1 MANDPFTTDNW
12 SKTPY
17 NRRSFQQIQSLFPTA
32 RITRGT
38 GPVYE
43 FGEAPKDVS
52 GISYTGL
59 DGSNRTVQQML
70 DDTFTDS
77 FLVVKDSRIISENY
91 FNQMGPDS
99 HHLMNSVSK
108 SFIGA
113 LVGIAAAEGHIE
125 VERPVCDY
133 VPELSES
140 AFRDT
145 TIRTALDM
153 TAAVAFGEDYA
164 DQGADFWEETSV
176 VGWQPALVKPGA
188 PVTLLDYAL
197 TRQATE
203 QQEGEKYHYRTI
215 LTNILGMVL
224 ERATGTPLPELLQSR
239 LWSRLGPEQDA
250 CIVVDRVGFP
260 YVGAGMNA
268 STRDLARFGQMI
280 VGRGAL
286 GGDQI
291 VPGDWIDDIRY
302 GEPRSADLLAAS
314 EYAEVLPGGHYRN
327 QFWVSDAER
336 GILLC
341 IGIYGQTIHVN
352 MTTGTVMVKFSSHPE
367 PADMPLFLDTFAAL
381 DALSESI

>member
-12 SKTPY
+12 SKAPY

-32 RITRGT
+32 RIKRGT

-43 FGEAPKDVS
+43 FGEAPRDVS

-59 DGSNRTVQQML
+59 DGSTRTVQQML

-153 TAAVAFGEDYA
+153 TAAVEFGEDYA

-291 VPGDWIDDIRY
+291 VPGDWLDDMRY
-302 GEPRSADLLAAS
+302 GEPHSADLLAAS

-352 MTTGTVMVKFSSHPE
+352 MTAGTVMVKFSSHPE